1 MVKEI
6 DTKAYQCEKCS
17 RRSFS
22 KYDIGEHEKACGIGV
37 KVGPDDI
44 IVESRGGGE
53 YTLHRVTTV
62 SGKSIFAH
70 AIDSIGQK
78 PRFANTREFVQAG
91 SKIGLHDASV
101 LSETDGLLA
110 DAKLLEAQAS
120 EKREK
125 ARELLYSLRSAWA

>member
-17 RRSFS
+17 RRSFG
-22 KYDIGEHEKACGIGV
+22 KYDISEHEKNCGIGV

-44 IVESRGGGE
+44 IVESRGGGD
-53 YTLHRVTTV
+53 YSLHRVTAV

-70 AIDSIGQK
+70 AIDSAGQK
-78 PRFANTREFVQAG
+78 PRFANPREFVQGG
-91 SKIGLHDASV
+91 SRLGLYDASV
-101 LSETDGLLA
+101 LKEVDGLIA
-110 DAKLLEAQAS
+110 DAKLLEAQED

-125 ARELLYSLRSAWA
+125 ARELVYSLKPAWA